1 MRCMVA
7 RYSSGAT
14 FADSA
19 DGNSEEKRLFKP
31 NLAIMALVRTV
42 MTDLLTA
49 AHSVAATVV
58 TTTTVI
64 ASNVAAVET
73 MQNDQICIPTR
84 QQMNN
89 KTTRH

>member
-58 TTTTVI
+58 TSTVT
-64 ASNVAAVET
+64 ASNVAAVDNAEPSIFYT
-73 MQNDQICIPTR
+73 Y
-84 QQMNN
+84 
-89 KTTRH
+89 KTTNE